1 MKRLVLIAVLMAVTM
16 ILTACGDRLT
26 AGMII
31 DKEYVPACDVTGY
44 KVVGLTTI
52 PEKVTRPAKY
62 KICVQGTDEEG
73 SECTEWWSVDAVTYG
88 RLRVGMYVVRR

>member
-31 DKEYVPACDVTGY
+31 DKEYDPARTVTGY

-52 PEKVTRPAKY
+52 PEEVIRPAKY

-88 RLRVGMYVVRR
+88 RLQVGMYVVRR